1 MAANPRL
8 FGRVVASATSITAE
22 PAIVVSRALYSMQS
36 LFCIRTPA
44 VPCLLSSKQVLNYP

>member
-1 MAANPRL
+1 MAANLRL
-8 FGRVVASATSITAE
+8 FGRVVASATSFTAE

-44 VPCLLSSKQVLNYP
+44 MPRLLSSKQVLNYP